1 MESEFSLES
10 LLNLTRKDKSGFW
23 KLMYDKVKD
32 SVEYG
37 LDYAV
42 ILEFKDQSQESDEM
56 VEVTSFIL
64 DKDQFFPFLENYLI
78 FCEGE
83 EEYEMCM
90 EIKKVIEKINS
101 EEDISSDE

>member
-1 MESEFSLES
+1 MENDFSLEA
-10 LLNLTRKDKSGFW
+10 LLNLTKKDRSSFGR
-23 KLMYDKVKD
+23 LMYDKVKD

-37 LDYAV
+37 LDHAV
-42 ILEFKDQSQESDEM
+42 ILEFKEQSNESDEM

-64 DKDQFFPFLENYLI
+64 DREQFFPFLENYLI

-90 EIKKVIEKINS
+90 EIKRVIEKIDT
-101 EEDISSDE
+101 EEDLLPEE